1 MRGTAGE
8 MIYTVTELSYRDQ
21 LLDQAVRYFASD
33 KVVCDSFEEG
43 VALQKKGVKDLV
55 TTDGTEMKKGMI
67 SGGNHKNIFNLNL
80 GTSTRNL
87 DK

>member
-43 VALQKKGVKDLV
+43 VAL
-55 TTDGTEMKKGMI
+55 
-67 SGGNHKNIFNLNL
+67 
-80 GTSTRNL
+80 
-87 DK
+87 